1 MILKEIG
8 MIFMIKKI
16 FILLTVS
23 SCSVI
28 GFGELPGLI
37 RDTIN
42 GRDIEITN
50 EIFQIQPYS
59 FAKVNIGRNIVAI
72 TVLAS
77 IKDDVY
83 LWVSS
88 DNERIYTK
96 NGKIIETFGLK
107 HDIKYLNIEDIHFQ
121 RFSAFE
127 SSVNNT
133 LLLELDDPKA
143 VINYSYEI
151 DELGIDPDFFN
162 TMSYEEKFKS
172 SKLSW
177 NGRNNYWVD
186 TRGRVVKSKQFIHPM
201 MPEISMEFYYK

>member
-1 MILKEIG
+1 M
-8 MIFMIKKI
+8 
-16 FILLTVS
+16 
-23 SCSVI
+23 
-28 GFGELPGLI
+28 
-37 RDTIN
+37 
-42 GRDIEITN
+42 RDIEITN
-50 EIFQIQPYS
+50 EFFQTQPYS

-107 HDIKYLNIEDIHFQ
+107 HDIKYLNMEDIHFQ

-151 DELGIDPDFFN
+151 DELGIDPDFL
-162 TMSYEEKFKS
+162 M
-172 SKLSW
+172 L
-177 NGRNNYWVD
+177 
-186 TRGRVVKSKQFIHPM
+186 
-201 MPEISMEFYYK
+201 